1 MAEPATELTA
11 YDSAA
16 LIAAEEHGVPIVG
29 RSPWY
34 LAWRRLSRNYFALA
48 CLGVF
53 LLIVIACALAPVY
66 AHHVA
71 HTGPNDVHAGETV
84 MVNGHP
90 EPVIS
95 GGSYYDAATGKFV
108 IRDVKIIGPTWWH
121 ANGRFV
127 LGADSLGRD
136 VAVRLLYGGL
146 NSLKIGI
153 GSAFLCTIFAVL
165 LALIGGFY
173 GGWVDWIIARFFDLI
188 WAFPV
193 FLLAIA
199 LGSALSIN
207 GFHHFGINIE
217 AGSLWI
223 PTLVIAYVLI
233 PYIGRP
239 VRGQIL
245 SLREKEFIE
254 AAVGQG
260 ARPWRIMLSDLLPNI
275 ASTVLVFFT
284 LIIARFFDLIWAF
297 PVFLLAIAL
306 GSALSIN
313 GFHHFGINIEAGS
326 LWIPTLVI
334 AYVLIPYIGR
344 PVRGQIL
351 SLREKEFIEAAV
363 GQGARPWRIMLSDL
377 LPNIAST
384 VLVFFTLIIASNIL
398 TETGLSFLG
407 AGVRPPDPSWG
418 NLIADGQDQLHTA
431 PWLALIPGLAI
442 VLTVLSLNIFGDGL
456 RDALDPRAK
465 VRIEH

>member
-1 MAEPATELTA
+1 MVEPGATDLTLDTVSLLA
-11 YDSAA
+11 S
-16 LIAAEEHGVPIVG
+16 EEHEVAIVG

-34 LAWRRLSRNYFALA
+34 LAWRRLRRNYWALGS
-48 CLGVF
+48 LGVF
-53 LLIVIACALAPVY
+53 ILIVVCCSLAPVY
-66 AHHVA
+66 ARHVA
-71 HTGPNDVHAGETV
+71 HTGPNIEHASEQVRVSGKLR
-84 MVNGHP
+84 
-90 EPVIS
+90 PVIS
-95 GGSYYDAATGKFV
+95 GGAVYDAKTNTF
-108 IRDVKIIGPTWWH
+108 DVKSVVYLPPTWWH
-121 ANGRFV
+121 AGGRFV
-127 LGADSLGRD
+127 LGTDKGGHD
-136 VAVRLLYGGL
+136 EAVRLLYGGL

-153 GSAFLCTIFAVL
+153 GSAFLCTFFALVLAL
-165 LALIGGFY
+165 LAGHF
-173 GGWVDWIIARFFDLI
+173 GGWVDWVISRFFDLI

-199 LGSALSIN
+199 IGSALQ
-207 GFHHFGINIE
+207 
-217 AGSLWI
+217 
-223 PTLVIAYVLI
+223 V
-233 PYIGRP
+233 
-239 VRGQIL
+239 
-245 SLREKEFIE
+245 
-254 AAVGQG
+254 
-260 ARPWRIMLSDLLPNI
+260 
-275 ASTVLVFFT
+275 
-284 LIIARFFDLIWAF
+284 
-297 PVFLLAIAL
+297 
-306 GSALSIN
+306 N

-418 NLIADGQDQLHTA
+418 NLIADGQDHLHTA

-442 VLTVLSLNIFGDGL
+442 VFTVLSLNIFGDGL